1 MTKPIIGI
9 TIGDMNGIGPEI
21 ILKALSDERI
31 LDIMTPVIY
40 ANSKVIAYHKNIVA
54 DFTQNTVNINTI
66 DKLQHGKINVYHCWE
81 ETVNINLSKA
91 TLEGGKYALLS
102 IDYALNDALNRSID
116 AIVTAPINKYAMSL
130 AGFDEKGHTEYITK
144 KTGGSSMMMLCS
156 DVMKVGLVT
165 NHIPIRDVAEQV
177 NKETILNKIGVF
189 EQSLRK
195 DFGNERP
202 IIGVLG
208 LNPHAGDDGT
218 IGSED
223 LDIVRPAIIE
233 AKKAGLMISGP
244 FPADGFFGSSQ
255 YKKMDGILAM
265 YHDQGLIPFKTMSF
279 GMGVN
284 YTAGLDIVRT
294 SPDHGTAYDIAG
306 RNEADPSSMRTAI
319 YMAVDIVKSR
329 KQYAEDRANS
339 LQASFKPQEEE
350 VE

>member
-21 ILKALSDERI
+21 ILKALSDERM

-54 DFTQNTVNINTI
+54 EFMQHTVNIHSI

-81 ETVNINLSKA
+81 ETVNINLAKA
-91 TLEGGKYALLS
+91 TQEGGKYALIS
-102 IDYALNDALNRSID
+102 IDYALNDALNKSID

-130 AGFDEKGHTEYITK
+130 AGFDEKGHTEYITR

-165 NHIPIRDVAEQV
+165 NHIPIKDVAEHV
-177 NKETILNKIGVF
+177 NKETILNKIAVF

-195 DFGNERP
+195 DFGIERP
-202 IIGVLG
+202 VIAVLG

-223 LDIVRPAIIE
+223 LDIIRPAIIE
-233 AKKAGLMISGP
+233 AKKGGLMISGP

-255 YKKMDGILAM
+255 YNKMDGILAM
-265 YHDQGLIPFKTMSF
+265 YHDQGLIPFKAMSF

-329 KQYAEDRANS
+329 NQYEEDRSNS
-339 LQASFKPQEEE
+339 LQASYKPQEEE

>member
-31 LDIMTPVIY
+31 LEIMTPVIY
-40 ANSKVIAYHKNIVA
+40 ANSKVIAYHKNIVT
-54 DFTQNTVNINTI
+54 DFTQHTINIHSI

-156 DVMKVGLVT
+156 DVMKIGLVT
-165 NHIPIRDVAEQV
+165 NHIPIRDVANQV
-177 NKETILNKIGVF
+177 DKETILNKIAVF

-195 DFGNERP
+195 DFGIERP
-202 IIGVLG
+202 VIGVLG

-329 KQYAEDRANS
+329 KQYSEDRANS